1 LTEKHLLVADDHA
14 MMREGIALMVH
25 TEWPGSVC
33 HFASDYTSVISM
45 LDARA
50 SGKPRASA
58 YSAVVLDLRMPGMRG
73 AESVAQITQR
83 CGGSPL
89 LVCTALDDPSL
100 LERLGATGVFA
111 VVNKAAGSQEFLH
124 CLRQALELPRQP
136 ARHGVEHTASRPMPL
151 FANSDFSNSDFTSSD
166 FGTRDFAANP
176 EPCGS
181 AKLTRRQRDI
191 LKLLHQGKPS
201 KIIASQMGIGVGT
214 VKTHLHS
221 LYTVMGARS
230 RAEAI
235 VMSQG
240 WML

>member
-1 LTEKHLLVADDHA
+1 LTQKHILVADDHA

-33 HFASDYTSVISM
+33 HFASDYAGVISA
-45 LDARA
+45 LDTSARH
-50 SGKPRASA
+50 KPRASA
-58 YSAVVLDLRMPGMRG
+58 YDAVVLDLRMPGMRG
-73 AESVAQITQR
+73 AESVSEITQR
-83 CGGSPL
+83 AGRSPV

-111 VVNKAAGSQEFLH
+111 VVNKAAGSQEFLS
-124 CLRQALELPRQP
+124 CLRLAVDQPRHPQALKATPQAP
-136 ARHGVEHTASRPMPL
+136 RPMPL
-151 FANSDFSNSDFTSSD
+151 LVNSDFSNSDFANSD
-166 FGTRDFAANP
+166 FGASP

-221 LYTVMGARS
+221 LYTVMGASS
-230 RAEAI
+230 RAQAI